1 MIKYGTYNEYSSKLF
16 DETEMALVD
25 LMVGR
30 YQDAEFNYNNIYIT
44 NKKTYTRILKD
55 LIYLEEIYR
64 EKYVRVAFAEDWQSY
79 EKYNKEFNK
88 LYALYEQDLPVL
100 KEKEKQFKD
109 KERAKFIKKI
119 KSLYYYYFVYQMYMD
134 FRFFIDYDWAFGLE
148 KEYFYITDKND
159 TRYIDL
165 LEECYDEAYESIVLF
180 NETNN
185 NDFLDVEKMEKEIDL
200 LAVDCFSTH
209 RHRGVEY
216 RIYELNYLQPFKYKS
231 KNHTIRIRR
240 ATNDIQNR
248 STYNSIRKKK
258 GKARQN
264 SVIEKFYHLKEKDGK
279 LTAKRFI
286 ENEGISESTFYYY
299 KKKYDG
305 EKV

>member
-1 MIKYGTYNEYSSKLF
+1 MTIYDTYNEYSSKLF
-16 DETEMALVD
+16 DATEEALINYTVSS
-25 LMVGR
+25 
-30 YQDAEFNYNNIYIT
+30 YQDAEFNYENIYIT

-64 EKYVRVAFAEDWQSY
+64 EKYVRIAFVEDWQSY
-79 EKYNKEFNK
+79 EKYNKEFDK
-88 LYALYEQDLPVL
+88 LYEIYEQDLPIL
-100 KEKEKQFKD
+100 KEKERQFKD

-119 KSLYYYYFVYQMYMD
+119 KALYYYYFVYQMYMN
-134 FRFFIDYDWAFGLE
+134 FRFFIDYYWSIELE
-148 KEYFYITDKND
+148 KEYFHIIDEND

-165 LEECYDEAYESIVLF
+165 IKECYYKAYESIVLF

-185 NDFLDVEKMEKEIDL
+185 NDFLNVEQMEKDIDL
-200 LAVDCFSTH
+200 LVGDCISVQKCL
-209 RHRGVEY
+209 GQEY

-240 ATNDIQNR
+240 ATQGIQNR
-248 STYNSIRKKK
+248 SAYDSSRKRK

-264 SVIEKFYHLKEKDGK
+264 SVIEKFYNLKKKDGK
-279 LTAKRFI
+279 LTAKKFI
-286 ENEGISESTFYYY
+286 EEEGISESTFYYY
-299 KKKYDG
+299 KKKYEG

>member
-64 EKYVRVAFAEDWQSY
+64 EKYVRVAFVEDWQIY
-79 EKYNKEFNK
+79 EKYNKEFEK
-88 LYALYEQDLPVL
+88 LYKLYKHDLTTL
-100 KEKEKQFKD
+100 KEIEKQFKD
-109 KERAKFIKKI
+109 KERAKLIKKI
-119 KSLYYYYFVYQMYMD
+119 KALYYYYFVYQMYMD

-165 LEECYDEAYESIVLF
+165 LEECYHKAYESIVLF

-185 NDFLDVEKMEKEIDL
+185 NDFLNVEQMEKDIDL
-200 LAVDCFSTH
+200 LVGDCFSVQK
-209 RHRGVEY
+209 HRGKEY

-240 ATNDIQNR
+240 ATQGIQNR
-248 STYNSIRKKK
+248 STYDSTRKKK

-264 SVIEKFYHLKEKDGK
+264 SVLEKYHTEKIINPTLTKKEFLIK
-279 LTAKRFI
+279 
-286 ENEGISESTFYYY
+286 NNISESTFYYY
-299 KKKYDG
+299 QKNSSNDMK
-305 EKV
+305 